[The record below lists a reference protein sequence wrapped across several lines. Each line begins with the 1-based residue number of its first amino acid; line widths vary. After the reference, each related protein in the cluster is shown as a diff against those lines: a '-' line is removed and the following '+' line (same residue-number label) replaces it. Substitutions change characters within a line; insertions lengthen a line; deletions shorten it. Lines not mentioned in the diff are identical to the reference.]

1 MKLHFGSG
9 PIFNLKNTMLPTPYR
24 AVLSAAQQ
32 KIFAAIA
39 QIRNSIPHSGE
50 TGDLVERVFRD
61 QLREVLPEKVGIS
74 NGFVVDSEG
83 KVSRQMDII
92 LFDRQNTPRIFT
104 SAGAQ
109 MFPVESTYACGE
121 IKTEMNKKQL
131 NDSFEKCLS
140 YKRLHRK
147 AYFESKSVFQ
157 QTYKLFG
164 RDCNHWQSIF
174 FCISAHSISMD
185 SLISTYKEIVENRL
199 LPIHERID
207 TIVALDAT
215 DNQNMLLNGMVES
228 DSGNPQDKS
237 INLLPSP
244 GSSICTYR
252 AKEPWSLFV
261 MLLLYYMVQVPTEP
275 VNMLFY
281 GGNEPY

>member
-1 MKLHFGSG
+1 M
-9 PIFNLKNTMLPTPYR
+9 PPTPYR
-24 AVLSAAQQ
+24 AVLSAAQH
-32 KIFAAIA
+32 KMSAAIA
-39 QIRNSIPHSGE
+39 QSRDSIPHSGE
-50 TGDLVERVFRD
+50 IGDLVERVFRD
-61 QLREVLPEKVGIS
+61 QLLEVLPEKVGIS

-104 SAGAQ
+104 SSGAQ

-147 AYFESKSVFQ
+147 AYFEPKSILQ

-164 RDCNHWQSIF
+164 RDYDHWQSIF
-174 FCISAHSISMD
+174 FCMSERSISTD
-185 SLISTYKEIVENRL
+185 SLISIYKEFATKHSLQV
-199 LPIHERID
+199 HERID

-228 DSGNPQDKS
+228 DSGIPQNNS
-237 INLLPSP
+237 INFLPYP
-244 GSSICTYR
+244 GSSVCTYR
-252 AKEPWSLFV
+252 ANEPWSLFV
-261 MLLLYYMVQVPTEP
+261 MLLLNYMVQVPAEP
-275 VNMLFY
+275 VNMLCY
-281 GGNEPY
+281 GGNDPY